1 MADTAR
7 PAKMSFTP
15 CNSEGSPLAR
25 AKAWSVQY
33 NPTELK
39 ISKGIAWKDVEEYS
53 SEKPPLEFTTPK
65 PITVSLELNFD
76 TTYVSA
82 VDESSMSLMDR
93 AEQGMTNVAAAA
105 ASAMNSIPGVGGDSS
120 SFVEAEYKDVR
131 KMWVNHLVEFTIPKD
146 DVQTGTDKVASPAPV
161 KLQWKDFEII
171 AVITKLDTTYTMF
184 GSDGTPIRAKVTL
197 ELKEFK
203 LDTKVEKI
211 EGTAMSAQNVQLLNP
226 DHGENIYSLAMKF
239 GLDWRMI
246 ALANNIDDPTDIG
259 DNMDLIIPMVT
270 GGKI

>member
-1 MADTAR
+1 MTDTAR
-7 PAKMSFTP
+7 PAKMTFTA
-15 CNSEGSPLAR
+15 CNAQGTPLSP
-25 AKAWSVQY
+25 KGWSVQY

-39 ISKGIAWKDVEEYS
+39 ISKGVAWKDVEEYS
-53 SEKPPLEFTTPK
+53 SSTPALEFTTPK
-65 PITVSLELNFD
+65 PMTVSIELHFD
-76 TTYVSA
+76 TTYGSEVKS
-82 VDESSMSLMDR
+82 SSMSLMDR
-93 AEQGMTNVAAAA
+93 AKEGMKDVQKAAQ
-105 ASAMNSIPGVGGDSS
+105 SAVGMGEES
-120 SFVEAEYKDVR
+120 SFVEAEYTDVR
-131 KMWVNHLVEFTIPKD
+131 KTWVNHLVEFTIPKD
-146 DVQTGTDKVASPAPV
+146 DVQTGKKKVASPAPV

-197 ELKEFK
+197 ELKEYELK
-203 LDTKVEKI
+203 TTVETI

-259 DNMDLIIPMVT
+259 DNMDLIIPLVT
-270 GGKI
+270 GKKI